1 MDYLYP
7 QHQMSIGVLELLLA
21 ILQLFG
27 PLLLSLELPDV
38 VYGCLQDSAF
48 VPAHVP
54 ESHRAAIILCI
65 L

>member
-7 QHQMSIGVLELLLA
+7 QHQMSIGMLQLLLA
-21 ILQLFG
+21 ILQLLG

-38 VYGCLQDSAF
+38 VYRCLQDSAF

-54 ESHRAAIILCI
+54 ESHTAVIL
-65 L
+65 